1 MNWADTCYRALETRD
16 ARFDGQFF
24 TAVRTTGIYCRP
36 VCPAPR
42 PKPENVIFFRC
53 AAAAQ
58 EAGFRPCLRCR
69 PELSPDAPAAL
80 GTSATINRALRLIG
94 DGALDDA
101 TVDDF
106 AARLGI
112 GERHLR
118 RLFLEHVGAS
128 PLTVAQTRRILFAKK
143 LIDETS
149 LSMTDIAIASGFG
162 SIRRFNDAFA
172 ATYNRSPR
180 ELRRTSKHP
189 RLASGIVLKLPYRG
203 PYNWSAMIRFFAPR
217 AIQGVE
223 FVSEDCYRRTI
234 EVDGHPG
241 YFEVRPVPGQS
252 YLEAHID
259 IPNAGAL
266 SRVVTRL
273 RRMFDLHADTET
285 ISEHLRRDP
294 GLASHVNAAPGMRLP
309 GAWDPF
315 ELAVRAILGQQV
327 SVKAASTLTGRIV
340 EKYGR
345 AFAPAEGLTHLFP
358 SPETLARAD
367 LTKIGVVGARA
378 QAISTIAAVVA
389 SGALTLNSLDGL
401 TEVVD
406 SLCKQPGIG
415 EWTAH
420 YIAMRA
426 YGEPDAFPSSDLG
439 LRKAVSKQKEP
450 VSAAELAQMAE
461 AWRPWRAYA
470 AMILWMEAL

>member
-1 MNWADTCYRALETRD
+1 MNWADSCYRALETRD
-16 ARFDGQFF
+16 ARFDGRFF

-42 PKPENVIFFRC
+42 PKQENVIFFRF

-69 PELSPDAPAAL
+69 PELCPDAPAAL

-94 DGALDDA
+94 DGALDE
-101 TVDDF
+101 TSVDDF
-106 AARLGI
+106 AARLGV

-149 LSMTDIAIASGFG
+149 LSMADIAVAAGFG
-162 SIRRFNDAFA
+162 SVRRFNDAFT
-172 ATYNRSPR
+172 ATYGRSPR

-189 RLASGIVLKLPYRG
+189 RPVSGIVLKLPYRG
-203 PYNWSAMIRFFAPR
+203 LYNWPAMMRFFAPR
-217 AIQGVE
+217 VIQGVE

-234 EVDGHPG
+234 AVDGVPG
-241 YFEVRPVPGQS
+241 YFEVRRVAGET

-259 IPNAGAL
+259 IANAGAIN
-266 SRVVTRL
+266 RIATRL
-273 RRMFDLHADTET
+273 RRMFDLHTDTET
-285 ISEHLRRDP
+285 IAEHLRRDP
-294 GLASHVNAAPGMRLP
+294 VLARHVDAAPGMRLP

-327 SVKAASTLTGRIV
+327 SVKAASTLAGRIV

-345 AFAPAEGLTHLFP
+345 PFTAAEGLSHLFP
-358 SPETLARAD
+358 APKVLARAD
-367 LTKIGVVGARA
+367 LTKLGIVGARA
-378 QAISTIAAVVA
+378 QAISSFAAAVA
-389 SGALTLNSLDGL
+389 SGALALDALDGL
-401 TEVVD
+401 YEIVD
-406 SLCKQPGIG
+406 RLCEQPGIG
-415 EWTAH
+415 QWTAH
-420 YIAMRA
+420 YLAMRA
-426 YGEPDAFPSSDLG
+426 YGEPDAFPASDLG
-439 LRKAVSKQKEP
+439 LRKGVSKDKQP
-450 VSAAELAQMAE
+450 VSATELARMAE
-461 AWRPWRAYA
+461 TWRPWRAYA